1 MFTAVSMYPS
11 SVISNGLYRY
21 YDAGR
26 PEGYPGTGSIAYDLS
41 GNGSNATIEGG
52 MVWKNNAVGG
62 YWDMDGSND
71 TLSYTGVLQAAFTTI
86 VIVAPGTDAAK
97 GTWTNDDG
105 GFPGYRAND
114 GFVFAIQTIGS
125 TRTLT
130 PILWAGSNAASL
142 PINTPPT
149 TINNTTYWR
158 YTAFRTNASNLHETF
173 SSYFNNGFVIGTSTT
188 TRNRADSPS
197 GTIYVG
203 RDPVLTRY
211 PTARLMAYMHYSR
224 RLEDWEIYETY
235 GYFQN
240 RFSLYEA

>member
-21 YDAGR
+21 YDAGL
-26 PEGYPGTGSIAYDLS
+26 PESYPGTGTDVYDLS
-41 GNGSNATIEGG
+41 GNGSTATLVGG
-52 MVWKNNAVGG
+52 MTWKNNAVGG

-71 TLSYTGVLQAAFTTI
+71 TLTYTGVLQAAFTTI

-97 GTWTNDDG
+97 GTWNNDDG
-105 GFPGYRAND
+105 AFPGFRVNN
-114 GFVFAIQTIGS
+114 GFIFAVQTLGS
-125 TRTLT
+125 TRTLV
-130 PILWAGSNAASL
+130 PILYAGSNAATIS
-142 PINTPPT
+142 PNTPPT

-158 YTAFRTNASNLHETF
+158 YSAFRTNGNNLHETL
-173 SSYFNNGFVIGTSTT
+173 SSYFSGGFVIGTNTT
-188 TRNRADSPS
+188 SRVRADSAS

-211 PTARLMAYMHYSR
+211 PTARLMAYLHYSR
-224 RLEDWEIYETY
+224 RLDDWEIYETY

-240 RFSLYEA
+240 RFTLYEA